1 MTTTIQI
8 AERYGSY
15 LSSRRLAGE
24 LRKYVVMLVEAEGV
38 PEITVDF
45 EGVESISNSFTDGFL
60 GRLVVERGRHWLDRH
75 LRLVGLTQDDRDD
88 VDGILA
94 LRQPDTSVAS

>member
-8 AERYGSY
+8 AQRYGSY

-24 LRKYVVMLVEAEGV
+24 LRKHVVMLVEADGV
-38 PEITVDF
+38 SEVTVDF
-45 EGVESISNSFTDGFL
+45 GGVESLSNSFTDGFL
-60 GRLVVERGRHWLDRH
+60 GRLVVERGRPWLDRH
-75 LRLVGLTQDDRDD
+75 LRFVGLSPADRND
-88 VDGILA
+88 VDEILA